1 MKAVIRRKLIALS
14 AIKKKL
20 KRAYT
25 SSLTTHLKA
34 LEKKKKQIHARG
46 LDNRKSSNPRQNQS
60 RRNKMNYTKNNNFL
74 KREHFQQMVLAQ
86 LAVIM
91 YKNTN

>member
-25 SSLTTHLKA
+25 SSLTTHLKPP
-34 LEKKKKQIHARG
+34 EKKRSKYMQE
-46 LDNRKSSNPRQNQS
+46 D
-60 RRNKMNYTKNNNFL
+60 
-74 KREHFQQMVLAQ
+74 
-86 LAVIM
+86 
-91 YKNTN
+91 

>member
-25 SSLTTHLKA
+25 SSLTTHLKPP
-34 LEKKKKQIHARG
+34 EKKKKQIHARG